1 MQLTIGSNRLR
12 NTDGII
18 SVRGKRQIFLEWG
31 PFDSELLLTMDLY
44 SAGGEHIA
52 RLRRN
57 RWTFNDRERFNFVAN
72 ARGFSLV
79 DAKSSQVV
87 LEARVVGGNS
97 VVITQ
102 GAFHC
107 STGDQIE
114 INVENWHDVT
124 DSRTS
129 AERATRSTNPPFAAE
144 EIAAIREAVTSSHET
159 VECPRCGHPLTR
171 DHIPGATQLDDTHLV
186 SCVICIRNLVV
197 RRHS

>member
-44 SAGGEHIA
+44 GAGGEHIA

-57 RWTFNDRERFNFVAN
+57 EWTFNDRERFDFVAK
-72 ARGFSLV
+72 ARGFNLV
-79 DAKSSQVV
+79 DTKSSQVV
-87 LEARVVGGNS
+87 LEARVVGVDS

-107 STGDQIE
+107 TAGHHVEITTEAWHRETEST
-114 INVENWHDVT
+114 
-124 DSRTS
+124 TS
-129 AERATRSTNPPFAAE
+129 TEPTTQSTNPPFATE
-144 EIAAIREAVTSSHET
+144 EIAAIRKGVISSHET
-159 VECPRCGHPLTR
+159 VECPRCGCPLTK
-171 DHIPGATQLDDTHLV
+171 DHIPGATQLDTHLM
-186 SCVICIRNLVV
+186 SCVTCRRNLVV
-197 RRHS
+197 RRHL